1 VVSGAST
8 NWYLKQIDNPNHIVK
23 EINRNAKIMT
33 DFIIADNE
41 LYFLKYDN
49 SEGAGIK
56 IIRGDLLI
64 TMNTIFDLLWESL

>member
-1 VVSGAST
+1 
-8 NWYLKQIDNPNHIVK
+8 
-23 EINRNAKIMT
+23 MT